1 MPVSSAWGG
10 GGAGLRSFVPMNAT
24 PTAAISTVTAIS
36 TVSTLSTVSTTGPAS
51 SEGMVANPRRTRI

>member
-1 MPVSSAWGG
+1 
-10 GGAGLRSFVPMNAT
+10 MNAT
-24 PTAAISTVTAIS
+24 PTAAIS